1 MTTAVK
7 LNLQELLA
15 QPVQSKSSGCLELNE
30 GLVSWK
36 IYLQQGTVKY
46 VDCSVQNLDRLK
58 YHLHYF
64 EWRKATDAL
73 KRLPEP
79 FVKLQLS
86 VQDKSNSQ
94 NIYSKIIPWLLADK
108 HLDLSQGIKLVENIT
123 QDDLRS
129 CFWLDR
135 GTSTWH
141 ENSPLPDWIPV
152 LIRNAISLNVSEFFA
167 TEQLKLT
174 QWQKCSKE
182 LTSVYQRPYFAPGW
196 ETKSLPAVGSL
207 DLKTLRELSQ
217 VLRGRT
223 SIRQLSILLKKS
235 EIYVGKILSPYID
248 CKIIYLHHAQT
259 PLDKLPSI
267 PRLSPQA
274 SSFNEVANDSD
285 RNTSAKTWKIICI
298 DDSPTI
304 LSEIQRFLNG
314 SKFEITAI
322 DDPVKAVSQIFANR
336 PRFNFIRHH
345 NAENQRL
352 QTL

>member
-141 ENSPLPDWIPV
+141 ENSPLPDWI
-152 LIRNAISLNVSEFFA
+152 S
-167 TEQLKLT
+167 
-174 QWQKCSKE
+174 
-182 LTSVYQRPYFAPGW
+182 
-196 ETKSLPAVGSL
+196 
-207 DLKTLRELSQ
+207 
-217 VLRGRT
+217 
-223 SIRQLSILLKKS
+223 
-235 EIYVGKILSPYID
+235 
-248 CKIIYLHHAQT
+248 
-259 PLDKLPSI
+259 
-267 PRLSPQA
+267 
-274 SSFNEVANDSD
+274 
-285 RNTSAKTWKIICI
+285 
-298 DDSPTI
+298 
-304 LSEIQRFLNG
+304 
-314 SKFEITAI
+314 
-322 DDPVKAVSQIFANR
+322 
-336 PRFNFIRHH
+336 RFNS
-345 NAENQRL
+345 
-352 QTL
+352 